1 MTVERCWRLRRSW
14 SRFVLRG
21 DIFRFRA
28 NDAGGHEQRGLRFGV
43 VVQSNALS
51 PLSTVIVA
59 PTSQSALDTHFRPV
73 INIENRRTK
82 VLVEQMTAADA
93 RRLGDVAGHV
103 TIEEEW
109 AIDEAIALVVG
120 LA

>member
-1 MTVERCWRLRRSW
+1 M
-14 SRFVLRG
+14 LRG
-21 DIFRFRA
+21 DIFRFRT
-28 NDAGGHEQRGLRFGV
+28 NDASGHEQRGQRFGV
-43 VVQSNALS
+43 VVQSNALT

-73 INIENRRTK
+73 ISIESGRTK
-82 VLVEQMTAADA
+82 VLIEQMTAVDA

-120 LA
+120 PT

>member
-1 MTVERCWRLRRSW
+1 M
-14 SRFVLRG
+14 LRG
-21 DIFRFRA
+21 DIFRFRT
-28 NDAGGHEQRGLRFGV
+28 NDASGHEQRGPRFGV

-73 INIENRRTK
+73 INIESERTK
-82 VLVEQMTAADA
+82 VLIEQMTAVDA

>member
-1 MTVERCWRLRRSW
+1 MGRCWRLRHSW

-21 DIFRFRA
+21 DIFRFRT
-28 NDAGGHEQRGLRFGV
+28 NYVSGHEQRGPRFGV
-43 VVQSNALS
+43 VVRSNALS
-51 PLSTVIVA
+51 PLSTVIIA

-73 INIENRRTK
+73 INIENGRTK
-82 VLVEQMTAADA
+82 VLVEQMTAVDA

-103 TIEEEW
+103 SIEEEW

>member
-1 MTVERCWRLRRSW
+1 MTVEKCWRLRHSW
-14 SRFVLRG
+14 SRIVLRG

-28 NDAGGHEQRGLRFGV
+28 NDASGHEQRCPRFGV

-59 PTSQSALDTHFRPV
+59 PTSHSALDTHFRPV
-73 INIENRRTK
+73 INIENGRTK
-82 VLVEQMTAADA
+82 VLVDQMTAVDA
-93 RRLGDVAGHV
+93 RQLGDVAGHV
-103 TIEEEW
+103 SIEEEW
-109 AIDEAIALVVG
+109 AIDEAVALVVG

>member
-1 MTVERCWRLRRSW
+1 M
-14 SRFVLRG
+14 LRG

-28 NDAGGHEQRGLRFGV
+28 NDASGHEQRGPRFGV
-43 VVQSNALS
+43 VVQSNALR

-59 PTSQSALDTHFRPV
+59 PTSQGALDTHFRPV
-73 INIENRRTK
+73 INIENRQTR
-82 VLVEQMTAADA
+82 VLVEQMTAVDA
-93 RRLGDVAGHV
+93 RRLGEVAGHV

-120 LA
+120 IS

>member
-1 MTVERCWRLRRSW
+1 M
-14 SRFVLRG
+14 LRG

-28 NDAGGHEQRGLRFGV
+28 TDASGREQRGPRFGV
-43 VVQSNALS
+43 VVQSNILS

-59 PTSQSALDTHFRPV
+59 PTSQGAIDTHFRPV
-73 INIENRRTK
+73 ISVENERTK
-82 VLVEQMTAADA
+82 VLVEQMTAVDA

-103 TIEEEW
+103 SIEEVW

-120 LA
+120 LT